1 MYKIE
6 NSEATSDFA
15 ECWKAAGMHIENQSQ
30 GGIRG
35 WLRAHLNPPFLEHLS
50 FRLGNQLFFIQL
62 VDVDDQL
69 ETPANPSGLKMI
81 AEACQGHACYMP
93 MQKREGQWI
102 PTENGWGLVDT
113 ETLELV
119 NPVELITDEK
129 IVMTDWELQDFAVQV
144 VKDSLVAEGKEV
156 TSWHGNPDVHPSLWV
171 VGHDSLE
178 WVVVKA
184 ARYPERNCV
193 IPNNINDIVNNFKE
207 VSKKGYFAVVG
218 VANVNDPYD
227 PMAKKNGNFVPLF
240 RGEGMNVSFQG
251 LTEVI

>member
-6 NSEATSDFA
+6 NSEATREFA

-93 MQKREGQWI
+93 MQKRQGRWFPI
-102 PTENGWGLVDT
+102 ENGWGLVDA
-113 ETLELV
+113 ESLEPV
-119 NPVELITDEK
+119 NPVQLITDEQ

-144 VKDSLVAEGKEV
+144 VKDSLIADGKEV
-156 TSWHGNPDVHPSLWV
+156 TSWHGNPAVHPSLWF
-171 VGHDSLE
+171 VGKDGLE
-178 WVVVKA
+178 WVLVKA
-184 ARYPERNCV
+184 ARYPQKNCV
-193 IPNNINDIVNNFKE
+193 IPNNVNSIVESFKE
-207 VSKKGYFAVVG
+207 VSTKGHFASVS
-218 VANVNDPYD
+218 VANANDPFD
-227 PMAKKNGNFVPLF
+227 PMAEKYGNFIPLF
-240 RGEGMNVSFQG
+240 RGGPLSASFGG
-251 LTEVI
+251 LESL